1 MDSLFNNIHHII
13 QNQQGMAFL
22 AVFIGG
28 LISAASPCVLAAIPL
43 IIGYVGGY
51 SEGNKKKAALYS
63 LVFILGLSITF
74 TLLGAAASAM
84 GAFFGFM
91 GRWLYIG
98 LAVIAVVMGLQLM
111 GVISIPLPFQQTRTV
126 KSKGLW
132 GAFFLG
138 LLTGTVSSPC
148 ATPVLAVILAYVS
161 TQGDMLYGGSLLFAY
176 ALGHCALI
184 FIAGLSIGLT
194 ESIVSSKGIKNFSL
208 YSKRLSGAVL
218 AGRYLYRRSE
228 FLRKSL
234 FCFGSRKLQFARFRI
249 SMPLNTQAKAATK
262 STNQDPC
269 KRLEGQSCGNE

>member
-1 MDSLFNNIHHII
+1 MYKAFSMLNVLENIQSII
-13 QNQQGMAFL
+13 QHNPGLAFL
-22 AVFIGG
+22 AVFVGG

-51 SEGNKKKAALYS
+51 SEGDKKKATLYS

-98 LAVIAVVMGLQLM
+98 LAVIAITMGLQLM
-111 GVISIPLPFQQTRTV
+111 GIISIPLPFQKTWTI
-126 KSKGLW
+126 KSKGLM

-161 TQGDMLYGGSLLFAY
+161 TQGDILYGGSLLFAY
-176 ALGHCALI
+176 AVGHCALI
-184 FIAGLSIGLT
+184 FVAGLSIGLT
-194 ESIVSSKGIKNFSL
+194 DSIVSSNGMNKFSL
-208 YSKRLSGAVL
+208 YSKKFSGAVL
-218 AGRYLYRRSE
+218 ALAGIYI
-228 FLRKSL
+228 
-234 FCFGSRKLQFARFRI
+234 G
-249 SMPLNTQAKAATK
+249 M
-262 STNQDPC
+262 TNF
-269 KRLEGQSCGNE
+269 